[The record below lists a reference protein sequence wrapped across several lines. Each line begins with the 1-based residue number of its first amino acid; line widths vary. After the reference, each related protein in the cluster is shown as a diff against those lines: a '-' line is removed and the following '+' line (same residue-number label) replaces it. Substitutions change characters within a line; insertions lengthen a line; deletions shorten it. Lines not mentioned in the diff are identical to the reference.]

1 MARKHDGQDRDLL
14 TITTVDSMSM
24 LANGTGSNQRINASD
39 TDLSR
44 ARKTPKSRSSVE
56 KYEGYKC
63 GSHLDLK
70 GKHRVV

>member
-1 MARKHDGQDRDLL
+1 VANKYDGQDGGML

-24 LANGTGSNQRINASD
+24 LADGTGSNQRINARD
-39 TDLSR
+39 TDLSG
-44 ARKTPKSRSSVE
+44 ARKTPKGRSSVE
-56 KYEGYKC
+56 QYEEYEC